1 MRIQAMQYVAAAG
14 RALNE
19 IIIAA
24 VLVVVYVLV
33 LGVARCLQLLEK
45 KSPEDDNSFWDTPD
59 GDTPTSHPL
68 TSAY

>member
-1 MRIQAMQYVAAAG
+1 MQYVAAAG
-14 RALNE
+14 RAMND

-24 VLVVVYVLV
+24 VLIVVYVLV

-45 KSPEDDNSFWDTPD
+45 KPPKNDDSFWDTPD
-59 GDTPTSHPL
+59 SDASTSHPL